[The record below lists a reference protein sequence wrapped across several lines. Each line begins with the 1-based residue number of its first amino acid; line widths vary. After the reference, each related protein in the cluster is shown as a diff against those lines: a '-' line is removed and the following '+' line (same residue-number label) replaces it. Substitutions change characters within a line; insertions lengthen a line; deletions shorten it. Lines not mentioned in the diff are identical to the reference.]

1 MGLISYFNP
10 IKAYQSASSLIKD
23 VRNYLYYK
31 NKVQKMV
38 EQGLLSQL
46 KARTDWFNRIY
57 YVVNL
62 EPETLLATGD
72 IIDLEKSRVFDSVAK
87 VQGRF
92 ADSNLVEI
100 VEITTKRIKNDE
112 YYAYLVIIKYRII
125 SELTDLIRLIV
136 FIGILWYAAS
146 WFHYAIQ
153 NFDLLQAWVIK
164 VLTNK

>member
-1 MGLISYFNP
+1 MGLLSYLNP
-10 IKAYQSASSLIKD
+10 GKAYQSVSSLVKD

-31 NKVQKMV
+31 NKVQTMV
-38 EQGLLSQL
+38 DQGLLSQL

-57 YVVNL
+57 YVINL

-72 IIDLEKSRVFDSVAK
+72 LTDLEKSRVFDSVAK
-87 VQGRF
+87 IQGRF
-92 ADSNLVEI
+92 ADNNLVEI

-112 YYAYLVIIKYRII
+112 YYAYLVVIKYRII
-125 SELTDLIRLIV
+125 SELTDLIRLGVWIA
-136 FIGILWYAAS
+136 ILYYGVS
-146 WFHYAIQ
+146 YLHHIIQ